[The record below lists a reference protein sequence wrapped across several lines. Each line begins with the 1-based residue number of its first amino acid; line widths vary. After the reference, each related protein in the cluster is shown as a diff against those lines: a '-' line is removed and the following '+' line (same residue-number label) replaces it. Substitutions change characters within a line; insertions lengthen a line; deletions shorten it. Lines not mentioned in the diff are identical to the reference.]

1 MKNIHR
7 ILTCVVFGILLMPNM
22 TANAGNDDR
31 RGTSGAGELLINPWV
46 RSSGWGGVNTACGS
60 GIDALFSNVAGL
72 AHTTGTEATFGYTA
86 WLQHSDISNIAVG
99 LAQSLGDYGVLGLT
113 VNSMN
118 FGTIERTKE
127 GSPELGNNG
136 TYKISMMNIAVSYA
150 KAFSNTIYAGATLKV
165 VSEGIDNVTGTGFAI
180 DAGVKYI
187 TGENYELKFGIALK
201 NWGPSMSFSG
211 DGLSTNAL
219 AQASNHYQTL
229 EQRSASFE
237 LPSSLNIGM
246 SYDFLFAENK
256 HRITLAGNFSSMA
269 FGRDLYTLGVEYGF
283 VKYLMLRAA
292 YSYEDGLTKSVYD
305 EDGSTNLMSG
315 FSCGASV
322 VAPLSKPKNGKK
334 GMDISIDYSFR
345 ATKVMGGIHSVGV
358 SLAL

>member
-86 WLQHSDISNIAVG
+86 WLQNSDISNIAVG

-165 VSEGIDNVTGTGFAI
+165 VNEGIDNVTGTGFAI
-180 DAGVKYI
+180 DAGVKYV

-219 AQASNHYQTL
+219 FQGSNHYQTL
-229 EQRSASFE
+229 EQRSSSFE

-246 SYDFLFAENK
+246 PYDFLFAENK

-292 YSYEDGLTKSVYD
+292 YSYEDGLTKSIYD

-322 VAPLSKPKNGKK
+322 IAPLSKPKNGKK

>member
-7 ILTCVVFGILLMPNM
+7 ILTCVLFGILLMPSM

-31 RGTSGAGELLINPWV
+31 RGTSGAAELLINPWV

-60 GIDALFSNVAGL
+60 GVDALFSNVAGL
-72 AHTTGTEATFGYTA
+72 AHTPGTEPTFGYTS
-86 WLQHSDISNIAVG
+86 WLQNSGVRNLAVG
-99 LAQSLGDYGVLGLT
+99 LAQSLGDYGVLGLS

-118 FGTIERTKE
+118 FGTIDKTTV
-127 GSPELGNNG
+127 GSPEMGNNG
-136 TYKISMMNIAVSYA
+136 TFKISMMNIAVSYA
-150 KAFSNTIYAGATLKV
+150 KAFSNTIYAGATIKIV
-165 VSEGIDNVTGTGFAI
+165 NEGIDNVTGTGVGI
-180 DAGVKYI
+180 DAGVKYV
-187 TGENYELKFGIALK
+187 TGDNYELKFGIALK

-219 AQASNHYQTL
+219 FQYSNHYQTL

-256 HRITLAGNFSSMA
+256 HRVTVAGNFASMA
-269 FGRDLYTLGVEYGF
+269 FGRDLYTAGLEYGF
-283 VKYLMLRAA
+283 MKYFMLRA
-292 YSYEDGLTKSVYD
+292 SYTYEEALTESLFD
-305 EDGSTNLMSG
+305 ENGSTSLMSG
-315 FSCGASV
+315 FACGASV
-322 VAPLSKPKNGKK
+322 VAPLSKAKNGKN
-334 GMDISIDYSFR
+334 GIDISFDYSFR
-345 ATKVMGGIHSVGV
+345 ATKVMGGIHSIGA